1 MYSVTKRDGKIV
13 GFDIKKISDAII
25 LPDRALDT
33 ESGYSSAD
41 LCAVFEEMLASQ
53 TPRGTK
59 LLRNASSKALHPKLH
74 LLCIK
79 NKFTLF
85 VPYDNSEDY
94 LNSIVD

>member
-1 MYSVTKRDGKIV
+1 MEQSVNR
-13 GFDIKKISDAII
+13 
-25 LPDRALDT
+25 LEDT
-33 ESGYSSAD
+33 NLTETYQSYAQYIRE
-41 LCAVFEEMLASQ
+41 LFEEMLASQ